1 MYNAHSAEESF
12 EWCRLSELNPAKEL
26 ALALDPC
33 APITVPG
40 KVTVSALAQPPT
52 AQQLS
57 AQPAAETSQQA
68 EQAVLAALVAG
79 VQGGISAATLH
90 SLVDVAVQP
99 LPPQP
104 RPQQPPI
111 SRLRIKSQLLAAAEL
126 AGTPATEASAGLM
139 DLANS
144 AAADQPQDLKPPQPE
159 APAPKASAAEP
170 AQPAPAAASSADATL
185 ALPLKQAD
193 QTANPAAGA
202 PPLQQTAPA
211 EGGSPAPLSWDSPAE
226 PPDIAVPAEADAAAE
241 VQQQPTAA
249 AAAGQLA
256 DVAPANGRGDE
267 DLWDG
272 SPPGEGA
279 AAAPGANGI
288 VADSERGES
297 LAMAGSGAPAAPPL
311 AVLLVN
317 VAASW
322 QSMCCKPLVCY

>member
-40 KVTVSALAQPPT
+40 TVTVSAVAQPPT
-52 AQQLS
+52 AQQL
-57 AQPAAETSQQA
+57 PAAETSQQA

-90 SLVDVAVQP
+90 SLVDAAVQP
-99 LPPQP
+99 LPPQ
-104 RPQQPPI
+104 PQQPPI

-126 AGTPATEASAGLM
+126 AGTPAAEASAGLM

-144 AAADQPQDLKPPQPE
+144 AAADQPQALKPPQPE

-170 AQPAPAAASSADATL
+170 AQRTPAATGSADATL
-185 ALPLKQAD
+185 ALPLKHAD

-211 EGGSPAPLSWDSPAE
+211 EGGSPAQLSWDGPAE
-226 PPDIAVPAEADAAAE
+226 PPDIAVPAETDAAAE
-241 VQQQPTAA
+241 VQQQPAAA

-256 DVAPANGRGDE
+256 DVAPANGRGGE
-267 DLWDG
+267 DLRDG

-279 AAAPGANGI
+279 VAAPVANGI

-311 AVLLVN
+311 AVL
-317 VAASW
+317 
-322 QSMCCKPLVCY
+322 YY